1 MQTIEVNYSNGVGP
15 FTIYVCN
22 ISLDY
27 CDLIATNV
35 SLPPTYT
42 FDLPPEFLGTPEV
55 VVKIIDL
62 STNCE
67 DFNYY
72 QCFTPTPTI
81 TLTPTITP
89 SKIVNCNC
97 LKFTNTGNTSF
108 NYSYIQCNGQTL
120 NGAILSGNTI
130 FACGNTP
137 IADPGVYIEIGN
149 FCVNGSCPEVLPTP
163 TPTVTVTP
171 TLPGVVGYFQ
181 DCCDSNNQFV
191 VTNIPSSFSPLSGV
205 YAVRTNEFEG
215 CATYIGYFLSTKF
228 YTYDGLDNRDGDD
241 CSTCQ
246 LTYPVAICP
255 TPTTTVTP
263 TNTITPSIT
272 PTTGLPPT
280 PTPTI
285 TITPSESGVL
295 PTPTPTP
302 TVCCNCYSVKVI
314 SGNMLFIYYNCSGVK
329 QLESLSVGSY
339 FRSVLS
345 DITPSLTANPSGS
358 GSFALISV
366 CIGC

>member
-1 MQTIEVNYSNGVGP
+1 MQTIDVNYSNGVGP

-42 FDLPPEFLGTPEV
+42 FDLPPEFLGAPEV

-97 LKFTNTGNTSF
+97 LKFTNTGNTVF

-120 NGAILSGNTI
+120 NGVILSGNTI

-137 IADPGVYIEIGN
+137 MADPGIYIEIGN

-171 TLPGVVGYFQ
+171 TLPGVIGYFQ

-228 YTYDGLDNRDGDD
+228 YTYDGLDNSDN
-241 CSTCQ
+241 CSDCQ

-285 TITPSESGVL
+285 TITPSESGAL

-302 TVCCNCYSVKVI
+302 TVCCNCYNIKVA
-314 SGNMLFIYYNCSGVK
+314 SGNMLFSYYDCTGTLQS
-329 QLESLSVGSY
+329 ESLSGGTY
-339 FRSVLS
+339 YRSVLS
-345 DITPSLTANPSGS
+345 GTKPSLTANPSGS
-358 GSFALISV
+358 GNLTLISI

>member
-1 MQTIEVNYSNGVGP
+1 MQTIDVNYSNGVGP

-42 FDLPPEFLGTPEV
+42 FDLPPEFLGAPEV

-97 LKFTNTGNTSF
+97 LKFTNTGNTVF

-120 NGAILSGNTI
+120 NGVILSGNTI

-137 IADPGVYIEIGN
+137 MADPGIYIEIGN

-272 PTTGLPPT
+272 PTTGLPST

-302 TVCCNCYSVKVI
+302 TVCCNCYSVSVA
-314 SGNMLFIYYNCSGVK
+314 SGNMLFIYFNCSGVK

-345 DITPSLTANPSGS
+345 GIIPSLTANPSGS

>member
-42 FDLPPEFLGTPEV
+42 FDLPPEFLGTLEV
-55 VVKIIDL
+55 VVKIIDQ

-97 LKFTNTGNTSF
+97 LKFENTCNTFF

-120 NGAILSGNTI
+120 NGVMLSGDTI

-137 IADPGVYIEIGN
+137 MADPEIYIEIGD
-149 FCVNGSCPEVLPTP
+149 FCVKGSCPEVLPTP

-272 PTTGLPPT
+272 PTTGLPST

-302 TVCCNCYSVKVI
+302 TVCCNCYSVSVA

-345 DITPSLTANPSGS
+345 GIAPSLTANPSGS

>member
-1 MQTIEVNYSNGVGP
+1 MQTIDVNYSNGVGP

-42 FDLPPEFLGTPEV
+42 FDLPPEFLGTLEV

-97 LKFTNTGNTSF
+97 LKFENTGNTDF

-120 NGAILSGNTI
+120 NGVMLSGDTI

-137 IADPGVYIEIGN
+137 IAAPEIYIEIGD

-181 DCCDSNNQFV
+181 DCCNSNNQFV

-215 CATYIGYFLSTKF
+215 CATSIGYFLSTKF
-228 YTYDGLDNRDGDD
+228 YIYDGLETTDN
-241 CSTCQ
+241 CSDCQ

-255 TPTTTVTP
+255 TPTNTVTP
-263 TNTITPSIT
+263 TNTITPTIT
-272 PTTGLPPT
+272 PTTGLTPT
-280 PTPTI
+280 PTPTV

-302 TVCCNCYSVKVI
+302 TVCCNCFNIKVL
-314 SGNMLFIYYNCSGVK
+314 SGNMLFSYYDCSGAL
-329 QLESLSVGSY
+329 QTESLSFGTY
-339 FRSVLS
+339 YRSVLNGPKP
-345 DITPSLTANPSGS
+345 TLTANPSGS
-358 GSFALISV
+358 GSSTLISI